1 MPKEHDFVDLLKFI
15 GSIMIFAMH
24 TAAFSSY
31 GRVGFIWEM
40 MSRWAVP
47 LFFMLSSFFLFS
59 AKNGNIN
66 RNHIKKYITRISSL
80 YLVWF
85 IYNIPSF
92 VYLHIISNHSYTIR
106 DLVIVLKKSILSS
119 TFTGSWYL
127 TSSIFCAFAVYI
139 LNKKFSTIRV
149 ICFAFVIQLLCI
161 FTSVY
166 RGILPTQVAA
176 LLGYLCFPLNI
187 FGGFFYFS
195 LGLYF
200 AKHQELVS
208 RIKTKYCI
216 VIMLCS
222 FALYVLEISLAK
234 HFSIYGMSD
243 QAFSIIPLS
252 LSIFIIGIRSSI
264 KIKNAKELRKMSTIV
279 YCAQGN
285 ILLAKNAISKFIGI
299 RSSVTLFICCV
310 FMMSFVI
317 EVVFFLQKKHIRWAK
332 YLT

>member
-1 MPKEHDFVDLLKFI
+1 M
-15 GSIMIFAMH
+15 
-24 TAAFSSY
+24 
-31 GRVGFIWEM
+31 
-40 MSRWAVP
+40 
-47 LFFMLSSFFLFS
+47 
-59 AKNGNIN
+59 
-66 RNHIKKYITRISSL
+66 
-80 YLVWF
+80 
-85 IYNIPSF
+85 
-92 VYLHIISNHSYTIR
+92 
-106 DLVIVLKKSILSS
+106 
-119 TFTGSWYL
+119 
-127 TSSIFCAFAVYI
+127 
-139 LNKKFSTIRV
+139 
-149 ICFAFVIQLLCI
+149 
-161 FTSVY
+161 
-166 RGILPTQVAA
+166 PTQVAA

-216 VIMLCS
+216 VIML
-222 FALYVLEISLAK
+222 
-234 HFSIYGMSD
+234 YGMSD

-317 EVVFFLQKKHIRWAK
+317 EVVFLLQKKHIRWAK